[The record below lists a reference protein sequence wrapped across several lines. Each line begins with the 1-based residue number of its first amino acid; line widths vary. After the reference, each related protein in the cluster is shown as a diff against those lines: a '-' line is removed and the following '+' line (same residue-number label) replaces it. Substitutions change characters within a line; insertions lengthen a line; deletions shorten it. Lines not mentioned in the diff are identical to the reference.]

1 MARTD
6 VTSGADRAGGPAV
19 LVLDAIVVRFGGVTA
34 VDDVSLSV
42 AAGEVCGLIG
52 PNGAG
57 KTTLFDVISGVRF
70 PTSGRVTLGG
80 RDVTRTSPVRRAR
93 LGMRRTYQQV
103 QTFGWL
109 SVADNVLAG
118 LEWQGGGGGAVADL
132 VAFPTR
138 RRRERERRQRVDE
151 VMDLCGLTGVAG
163 TPTAALPIGQARM
176 VELARAIVD
185 PPVLLLLDEPNSGL
199 GADEAL
205 ALAAQIQRI
214 AVETTCAMVIVEHDM
229 DFVMANCHRIVVL
242 QSGSVLA
249 HGAPGDI
256 QDDAAVRLA
265 YLGEP

>member
-1 MARTD
+1 
-6 VTSGADRAGGPAV
+6 
-19 LVLDAIVVRFGGVTA
+19 
-34 VDDVSLSV
+34 
-42 AAGEVCGLIG
+42 
-52 PNGAG
+52 
-57 KTTLFDVISGVRF
+57 
-70 PTSGRVTLGG
+70 
-80 RDVTRTSPVRRAR
+80 
-93 LGMRRTYQQV
+93 
-103 QTFGWL
+103 
-109 SVADNVLAG
+109 
-118 LEWQGGGGGAVADL
+118 
-132 VAFPTR
+132 
-138 RRRERERRQRVDE
+138 
-151 VMDLCGLTGVAG
+151 MDLCGLTGVAG